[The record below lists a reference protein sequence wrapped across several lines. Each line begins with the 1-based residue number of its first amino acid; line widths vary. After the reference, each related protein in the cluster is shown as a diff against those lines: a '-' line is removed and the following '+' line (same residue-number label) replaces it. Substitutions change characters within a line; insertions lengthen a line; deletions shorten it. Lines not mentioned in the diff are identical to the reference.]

1 MKKDV
6 WTILAELMKTGRS
19 GDSYCSVEGCIEYL
33 VFFQRIN
40 GCCLYLIPFEDF
52 GLLISECLYLE

>member
-19 GDSYCSVEGCIEYL
+19 GDSYCSVERCIEYL

-40 GCCLYLIPFEDF
+40 GCVFI
-52 GLLISECLYLE
+52 